1 MARPSGMSQRKKQI
15 HNETLIK
22 IRILKA
28 LADIKPYGILKHF
41 YMIRLSR
48 NLKRPN
54 IISTSDVWKFL
65 EVNYDLERFDRMADE
80 DIKDLAFDFDD
91 ARMASGQK

>member
-1 MARPSGMSQRKKQI
+1 MSQKKKQI

-54 IISTSDVWKFL
+54 IISTGDVWKFL
-65 EVNYDLERFDRMADE
+65 EANYDLKMLDRMADDE
-80 DIKDLAFDFDD
+80 IKDLVFDFDD
-91 ARMASGQK
+91 VRMVSGQR